1 MWARRRCHTPR
12 WRDTGPGTPR
22 QRGKGAG
29 PAEKRTP
36 VARFLTMYATVA
48 LDGNAGRV

>member
-12 WRDTGPGTPR
+12 WRDIGPATPR
-22 QRGKGAG
+22 WRGKSAG

-36 VARFLTMYATVA
+36 VARFLTMCATVA
-48 LDGNAGRV
+48 LDGSAGRV

>member
-1 MWARRRCHTPR
+1 MWARRRRHTPR
-12 WRDTGPGTPR
+12 WCDIGPGTPR
-22 QRGKGAG
+22 RRGKSAG

-48 LDGNAGRV
+48 LDGSAGRV